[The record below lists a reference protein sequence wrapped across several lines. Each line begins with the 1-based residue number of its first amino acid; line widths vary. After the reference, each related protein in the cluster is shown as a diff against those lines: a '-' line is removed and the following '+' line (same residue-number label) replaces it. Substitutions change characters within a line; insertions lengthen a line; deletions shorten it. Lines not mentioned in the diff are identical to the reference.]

1 MNQTELINH
10 LSQFV
15 TDERFDKLQK
25 TSFNRTRHI
34 TVVLEDLFQSHNAS
48 AVLRSCDCF
57 GIQNI
62 NVIENI
68 NEYNINNDVSM
79 GAEKWLDI
87 QHYNKLNYK
96 NNTVD
101 CIYDLKQK
109 GYKIVAT
116 TPHKN
121 DFNLEEFPVDHKI
134 ALMFGTELN
143 GLSDTAIE
151 MADYYLKIPMYGF
164 AESFNISV
172 SAALCLHDL
181 THRMRKSNVN
191 WQLSENERCEL
202 LVNWLKLTINKSDLI
217 VDEFLRNHN

>member
-1 MNQTELINH
+1 MDYLELANY

-15 TDERFDKLQK
+15 TEERFDKLQK
-25 TSFNRTRHI
+25 NVLNRTRHF

-48 AVLRSCDCF
+48 AVLRTCDCF
-57 GIQNI
+57 GVQDV
-62 NVIENI
+62 NVIENV
-68 NEYNINNDVSM
+68 NEYNINNQVSM
-79 GAEKWLDI
+79 GSDKWLDI
-87 QHYNKLNYK
+87 RHYNDISSRS
-96 NNTVD
+96 NTVD

-121 DFNLEEFPVDHKI
+121 DFNLEDFPIDQKV

-164 AESFNISV
+164 TESFNISV
-172 SAALCLHDL
+172 SAAICLHDL
-181 THRMRKSNVN
+181 THRLRKSNIK
-191 WQLSENERCEL
+191 WQLSDVESNKL
-202 LVNWLKLTINKSDLI
+202 LVQWLKATIKDSDRI
-217 VDEFLRNHN
+217 VNEFLKSK

>member
-1 MNQTELINH
+1 MDQIELINH

-34 TVVLEDLFQSHNAS
+34 AVVLEDLFQSHNAS

-87 QHYNKLNYK
+87 KHYNKIDYK

-121 DFNLEEFPVDHKI
+121 DFNLEEFPVDQKI

-151 MADYYLKIPMYGF
+151 MADYYLQIPMYGF

-181 THRMRKSNVN
+181 THRIRKSNVK
-191 WQLSENERCEL
+191 WQLPENERCEL
-202 LVNWLKLTINKSDLI
+202 LINWLKLTINKSELI
-217 VDEFLRNHN
+217 VDEFLKNK